1 MNIKLVRL
9 ISGEDIVCELTEE
22 IDHVVLTNPL
32 MLYMQPGQQQSA
44 QPKVGLAPWMHYSS
58 DKDFTLSR
66 DKVVVISEPVEELSR
81 QYDSIYGAGLILPK
95 SALTA

>member
-22 IDHVVLTNPL
+22 VDYIVITNPL
-32 MLYMQPGQQQSA
+32 MLYMQPGQQSA
-44 QPKVGLAPWMHYSS
+44 QPKVGLVPWMHYSQ
-58 DKDFTLSR
+58 DKDFTIST
-66 DKVVVISEPVEELSR
+66 DKVIVISEPVEELSR

-95 SALTA
+95 STLMA

>member
-9 ISGEDIVCELTEE
+9 ITGEDIVCEFKQEE
-22 IDHVVLTNPL
+22 DHVQITNPL
-32 MLYMQPGQQQSA
+32 MLYMQPGQQSA
-44 QPKVGLAPWMHYSS
+44 QPKVGLVPWMHYSS
-58 DKDFTLSR
+58 DKDFLISNDR
-66 DKVVVISEPVEELSR
+66 IVVVSEPVEELSR